1 MRRKRK
7 GSGYLNKLVN
17 KLRRLKE
24 EPNSSNSKNGKKGL
38 RAKPVFS
45 DTFGFKKSEQILQ
58 RSRQEF
64 IGLFKNSPEALA
76 YTDMDGIVLEANKQF
91 EELFGYELEEMRG
104 KHIEPTRFSSLN
116 RSSFSFIFD
125 SSPRE
130 TGW

>member
-7 GSGYLNKLVN
+7 GSGYLNKLVD

-24 EPNSSNSKNGKKGL
+24 EPNSLNNKNGKKDL
-38 RAKPVFS
+38 RAKLIFS
-45 DTFGFKKSEQILQ
+45 DTSRFKKNERVLQ

-104 KHIEPTRFSSLN
+104 KHIEKVLPNLHVQILGSNHVFTDLEL
-116 RSSFSFIFD
+116 IA
-125 SSPRE
+125 
-130 TGW
+130 